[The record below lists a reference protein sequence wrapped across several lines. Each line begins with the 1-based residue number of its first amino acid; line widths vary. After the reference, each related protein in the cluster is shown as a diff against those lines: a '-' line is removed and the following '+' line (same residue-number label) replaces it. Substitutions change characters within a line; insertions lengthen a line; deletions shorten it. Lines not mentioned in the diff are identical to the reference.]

1 MMNFVTEL
9 SLGQYVD
16 GNKSWLKII
25 DCRLKLIILSIFLI
39 SPIWAG
45 PIWRVSLVIA
55 LLLITFVSFL
65 PFRTWSRSVGIL
77 LCLALFIGILSIVA
91 TSNISNLDILIRDP
105 DELSIKL
112 TNNSNW
118 NMFEIPLK
126 QIGFFKI
133 GPYSISR
140 RAFELGIKTST
151 LIFTVIQ
158 SVNLVL
164 LTTLKEELVWA
175 LSWFL
180 NPLKRFK
187 IPIQRWLFQ
196 LLLALRFI
204 PLVQEEFQNIIK
216 SVSVRSINYK
226 KLGFKNSFKVLLS
239 IIERIFLNIL
249 LRVDQGSESL
259 LSKGILQINI
269 NRYRPLEKPSLLAS
283 FLNLLAIFFIYIA
296 IFLRKQYGSL

>member
-1 MMNFVTEL
+1 MNFVTEL

-25 DCRLKLIILSIFLI
+25 DCRLKLVILSIFLI
-39 SPIWAG
+39 SPIWSG
-45 PIWRVSLVIA
+45 PIWRISLVA
-55 LLLITFVSFL
+55 VLLLITFTSFL
-65 PFRTWSRSVGIL
+65 PFRTWCRSVAIL
-77 LCLALFIGILSIVA
+77 LCLAFFIGILSIFA

-105 DELSIKL
+105 NELSINL
-112 TNNSNW
+112 PNDSNW
-118 NMFEIPLK
+118 NIFEMPLQK
-126 QIGFFKI
+126 IGFLRI

-164 LTTLKEELVWA
+164 MTTLKEDIVWS

-180 NPLKRFK
+180 NPLKILK
-187 IPIQRWLFQ
+187 IPIEKWLFQ

-216 SVSVRSINYK
+216 SVSVRSINYR
-226 KLGFKNSFKVLLS
+226 KLGLKNSFKVLLG

-249 LRVDQGSESL
+249 LRVDQGAVSL
-259 LSKGILQINI
+259 LSKGNVQIKI
-269 NRYRPLEKPSLLAS
+269 NRFRPREKPRILTLL
-283 FLNLLAIFFIYIA
+283 LNLLSIFFIYIA

>member
-1 MMNFVTEL
+1 MNFVTEL

-25 DCRLKLIILSIFLI
+25 DTRLKLIILSIFLI
-39 SPIWAG
+39 TPIWSG
-45 PIWRVSLVIA
+45 PIWRISLVVL
-55 LLLITFVSFL
+55 LLLITFISFL
-65 PFRTWSRSVGIL
+65 PFRTWYRSVVIL
-77 LCLALFIGILSIVA
+77 LFLAFFIGILSIFA
-91 TSNISNLDILIRDP
+91 TSNISNLDTLIRDP
-105 DELSIKL
+105 NELSIDL
-112 TNNSNW
+112 TNDSNW
-118 NMFEIPLK
+118 NIFEIPIQK
-126 QIGFFKI
+126 IGFLTI
-133 GPYSISR
+133 GPFSISR

-151 LIFTVIQ
+151 LIFTVVQ

-164 LTTLKEELVWA
+164 LTTLKEDIVWA

-180 NPLKRFK
+180 NPLRRFK
-187 IPIQRWLFQ
+187 IPIEQWLFQ

-216 SVSVRSINYK
+216 SVSVRSINYR
-226 KLGFKNSFKVLLS
+226 KLGFKNSFRILLS

-259 LSKGILQINI
+259 LAKGNLKIKI
-269 NRYRPLEKPSLLAS
+269 NRYKPLAKTTILTK
-283 FLNLLAIFFIYIA
+283 FLNLLSIFFICVA

>member
-1 MMNFVTEL
+1 MNFVTEL

-39 SPIWAG
+39 SPIWSG
-45 PIWRVSLVIA
+45 PIWRISLAAV
-55 LLLITFVSFL
+55 LLLITFISLL
-65 PFRTWSRSVGIL
+65 PFRIWIRSITIL
-77 LCLALFIGILSIVA
+77 LFLALFIGILSIFA

-105 DELSIKL
+105 NELAINL
-112 TNNSNW
+112 TNDSNW
-118 NMFEIPLK
+118 NVFEISLK
-126 QIGFFKI
+126 KIGFLRI

-140 RAFELGIKTST
+140 RAIELGIKTST
-151 LIFTVIQ
+151 LIFTVVQ

-164 LTTLKEELVWA
+164 LTTLKEDIVWA

-180 NPLKRFK
+180 NPLRRFK
-187 IPIQRWLFQ
+187 IPIEKWLFQ

-216 SVSVRSINYK
+216 SVSVRSINYR
-226 KLGFKNSFKVLLS
+226 KLGLKNSFKVLLS

-249 LRVDQGSESL
+249 LRVDQGAESL
-259 LSKGILQINI
+259 LSKGNLQIKI
-269 NRYRPLEKPSLLAS
+269 NRFRPLEKPRILTI
-283 FLNLLAIFFIYIA
+283 FLNFLSILFIYIA
-296 IFLRKQYGSL
+296 IYLRKQYGSL

>member
-1 MMNFVTEL
+1 MNFVTEL

-39 SPIWAG
+39 TPIWSG
-45 PIWRVSLVIA
+45 PIWRISLVA
-55 LLLITFVSFL
+55 VLLLITFISFL
-65 PFRTWSRSVGIL
+65 PFRTWVRSVAIL
-77 LCLALFIGILSIVA
+77 LCLALFIGILSILA
-91 TSNISNLDILIRDP
+91 TSNISNLDVLIRDP
-105 DELSIKL
+105 NELSINL
-112 TNNSNW
+112 TNDSNW
-118 NMFEIPLK
+118 NILEIPFQK
-126 QIGFFKI
+126 FGFLGI

-151 LIFTVIQ
+151 LIFTVVQ

-164 LTTLKEELVWA
+164 LTTLKEDIVWA

-180 NPLKRFK
+180 HPLRRFK
-187 IPIQRWLFQ
+187 IPIEKWLFQ

-216 SVSVRSINYK
+216 SVSVRSINYR

-249 LRVDQGSESL
+249 LRVDQGAESL
-259 LSKGILQINI
+259 LSKGNLQIKI
-269 NRYRPLEKPSLLAS
+269 NRFRPLEKTGILNK
-283 FLNLLAIFFIYIA
+283 FLNLLSIFFIYLA

>member
-1 MMNFVTEL
+1 MNFVTEL

-39 SPIWAG
+39 TPIWSG
-45 PIWRVSLVIA
+45 PIWRISLVA
-55 LLLITFVSFL
+55 VLLLITFISFL
-65 PFRTWSRSVGIL
+65 PFRTWVRSVAIL
-77 LCLALFIGILSIVA
+77 LCLALFIGILSILA
-91 TSNISNLDILIRDP
+91 TSNISNLDVLIRDP
-105 DELSIKL
+105 NELSINL
-112 TNNSNW
+112 ANDSNW
-118 NMFEIPLK
+118 NILEIPFQK
-126 QIGFFKI
+126 FGFLGI

-151 LIFTVIQ
+151 LIFTVVQ

-164 LTTLKEELVWA
+164 LTTLKEDIVWA

-180 NPLKRFK
+180 HPLRRFK
-187 IPIQRWLFQ
+187 IPIEKWLFQ

-216 SVSVRSINYK
+216 SVSVRSINYR

-249 LRVDQGSESL
+249 LRVDQGAESL
-259 LSKGILQINI
+259 LSKGNFQIKI
-269 NRYRPLEKPSLLAS
+269 NRFRPLEKTGILNK
-283 FLNLLAIFFIYIA
+283 FLNLLSIFFIYLA

>member
-1 MMNFVTEL
+1 MNFVTEL

-39 SPIWAG
+39 SPIWSG
-45 PIWRVSLVIA
+45 PIWRISLAAV
-55 LLLITFVSFL
+55 LLLITFISLL
-65 PFRTWSRSVGIL
+65 PFRIWIRSITIL
-77 LCLALFIGILSIVA
+77 LFLALFIGILSIFA

-105 DELSIKL
+105 NELAINL
-112 TNNSNW
+112 TNDSNW
-118 NMFEIPLK
+118 NVFEIPLK
-126 QIGFFKI
+126 KIGFLRI
-133 GPYSISR
+133 GPYSVSR
-140 RAFELGIKTST
+140 RAIELGIKTST
-151 LIFTVIQ
+151 LVFTVIQ

-164 LTTLKEELVWA
+164 LTTLKEDIVWA

-187 IPIQRWLFQ
+187 MPIEKWLFQ

-204 PLVQEEFQNIIK
+204 PLVQEEFQNIMK
-216 SVSVRSINYK
+216 SVSVRSIDYR
-226 KLGFKNSFKVLLS
+226 KLGLKNSFKVLLI

-259 LSKGILQINI
+259 LSKGNLKIKI
-269 NRYRPLEKPSLLAS
+269 NRFRPLEKPRILTI
-283 FLNLLAIFFIYIA
+283 FLNLLSILFIYIA
-296 IFLRKQYGSL
+296 IYLRKQYGSL

>member
-1 MMNFVTEL
+1 MNFVTEL

-39 SPIWAG
+39 SPIWSG
-45 PIWRVSLVIA
+45 PIWRISLAAV
-55 LLLITFVSFL
+55 LLLITFISLL
-65 PFRTWSRSVGIL
+65 PFRTWSRSIAIL
-77 LCLALFIGILSIVA
+77 LLLALFVGILSIFA

-105 DELSIKL
+105 NELSINL
-112 TNNSNW
+112 TNDSNW
-118 NMFEIPLK
+118 NVFEIPLK
-126 QIGFFKI
+126 KIGFLRI

-140 RAFELGIKTST
+140 RAIELGIKTST

-164 LTTLKEELVWA
+164 LTTLKEEIVWA

-180 NPLKRFK
+180 NPLRRFK
-187 IPIQRWLFQ
+187 IPIEKWLFQ

-216 SVSVRSINYK
+216 SVSVRSINYR
-226 KLGFKNSFKVLLS
+226 KLGLKNSCKVLLS

-249 LRVDQGSESL
+249 LRVDQGAESL
-259 LSKGILQINI
+259 LSKGNLQIRI
-269 NRYRPLEKPSLLAS
+269 NRFRPLEKPRILSIC
-283 FLNLLAIFFIYIA
+283 LNLLSILFIYVA
-296 IFLRKQYGSL
+296 IYLRKQYGSL

>member
-1 MMNFVTEL
+1 MNFVTEL

-39 SPIWAG
+39 SPIWSG
-45 PIWRVSLVIA
+45 PIWRISLVA
-55 LLLITFVSFL
+55 VLLVITFISFL
-65 PFRTWSRSVGIL
+65 PFRTWCRSVAIL
-77 LCLALFIGILSIVA
+77 LCLAFFIGILSIVA
-91 TSNISNLDILIRDP
+91 TSNISNLDILLRDP
-105 DELSIKL
+105 NELSINL
-112 TNNSNW
+112 TNDSNW
-118 NMFEIPLK
+118 NIFEIPLQK
-126 QIGFFKI
+126 IGFFRI
-133 GPYSISR
+133 GPYSISKK
-140 RAFELGIKTST
+140 AFELGIKTST

-164 LTTLKEELVWA
+164 MTTLKEDIVWS

-180 NPLKRFK
+180 SPLKRFN
-187 IPIQRWLFQ
+187 IPIEKWLFQ

-216 SVSVRSINYK
+216 SVSVRSINFK
-226 KLGFKNSFKVLLS
+226 KLGLKKSFKVLLS

-249 LRVDQGSESL
+249 LRVDQGAESL
-259 LSKGILQINI
+259 LSKGSLQIKI
-269 NRYRPLEKPSLLAS
+269 NRFRPVEKPRIITI
-283 FLNLLAIFFIYIA
+283 FLNLLSIFFIYIA